1 MLPSKP
7 MMSEKE
13 REAVVERFI
22 NGAVSNTAPVASN
35 QHSNQKSSTNI
46 RNKEGIKM
54 YNVPLPTEVH
64 KRAKNCANNMGIT
77 LAQYVINAI
86 AEANERNGGQ

>member
-7 MMSEKE
+7 MMSDKE
-13 REAVVERFI
+13 REAAAERFI
-22 NGAVSNTAPVASN
+22 NGSGSNTAPIAPAQRSK
-35 QHSNQKSSTNI
+35 QKSVTNI

-64 KRAKNCANNMGIT
+64 KKAKNCANNLGIT

-86 AEANERNGGQ
+86 AEANERNGGR